1 LLDSNLKSKIN
12 LLWDKFWSSGI
23 SNPLDAIVQMS
34 YLLFMKR
41 LSDADNKNKNDAL
54 ISGEEYIS
62 ILLIALIVIGLSGEI
77 NLLMIC

>member
-1 LLDSNLKSKIN
+1 MLDSNLKSKIN